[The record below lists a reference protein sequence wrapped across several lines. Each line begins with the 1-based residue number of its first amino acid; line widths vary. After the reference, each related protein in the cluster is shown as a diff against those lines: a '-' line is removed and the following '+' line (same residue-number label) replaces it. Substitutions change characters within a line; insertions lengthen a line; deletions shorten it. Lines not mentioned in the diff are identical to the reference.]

1 MDTEDKEPKS
11 PGVTQQVFVM
21 KIGSLV
27 LERNVTRDSF
37 PCLPKYTPQELL
49 TKRQIIQCSTYT

>member
-27 LERNVTRDSF
+27 LERNVTRDSL